1 MSYPVPGGFSGQA
14 GGYSGSYSNSP
25 SYTSSIWG
33 GSAAAQAPILP
44 SRQPPLPPGP
54 HPSSRYGG
62 TQQQQRQPLPPGM
75 EPATKLMPQNILRTA
90 PPQASGPPKRPAFK
104 LRRSIQPRPTLS
116 VLNELAASLGAKPLF
131 EYLDVPMVER
141 ERRAWQGDMP
151 VEEVGEYECKCTI
164 GDLEFIAEGHTKPD
178 AKHYVSELA
187 VQGLI
192 AKKCELNDT
201 EGVGNSEDNCPWAA
215 IASLALHKL
224 YTDWQSQGYTLPKEL
239 ENLPVD
245 SGNSSGGGGG
255 GPSILE
261 ADKNALQRVNEM
273 AGKMKITLDFELTGE
288 VGPPNDK
295 VFTMSVSVAGLTFS
309 GTAKNKKAAKHA
321 AASAALANR
330 ERWYKPPVVRE
341 IEEEVDEGEGE
352 EVGGDEVEEEE
363 DSTQPPSKK
372 ANVEADADGKGSLPG
387 SHPGNVKKY

>member
-1 MSYPVPGGFSGQA
+1 
-14 GGYSGSYSNSP
+14 
-25 SYTSSIWG
+25 
-33 GSAAAQAPILP
+33 
-44 SRQPPLPPGP
+44 
-54 HPSSRYGG
+54 
-62 TQQQQRQPLPPGM
+62 
-75 EPATKLMPQNILRTA
+75 MPQNILRTA
-90 PPQASGPPKRPAFK
+90 PPQPSGPPKRPAFK
-104 LRRSIQPRPTLS
+104 LRRSIQPRPILS
-116 VLNELAASLGAKPLF
+116 VLNELAAGTKPLF

-141 ERRAWQGDMP
+141 ERRAWQGDIP

-164 GDLEFIAEGHTKPD
+164 GDLEFIGEGHTKPD
-178 AKHYVSELA
+178 AKAYVVELA

-201 EGVGNSEDNCPWAA
+201 EGVGNSEDNCPWAS

-245 SGNSSGGGGG
+245 SGASSSG
-255 GPSILE
+255 GPSILD

-295 VFTMSVSVAGLTFS
+295 VFTMSVSVAGLAFS

-321 AASAALANR
+321 AASAALANQ
-330 ERWYKPPVVRE
+330 ERWYKPPVVKE
-341 IEEEVDEGEGE
+341 IEYEEEEYEGDEEERGEGE
-352 EVGGDEVEEEE
+352 EEGE
-363 DSTQPPSKK
+363 QPPSKK
-372 ANVEADADGKGSLPG
+372 ANVDTIEKGTLPG
-387 SHPGNVKKY
+387 SYPGNVNKN

>member
-1 MSYPVPGGFSGQA
+1 MSYPVPGGYSGQA
-14 GGYSGSYSNSP
+14 GGYSGSYSNNP

-33 GSAAAQAPILP
+33 GGAAAQAPILP

-54 HPSSRYGG
+54 HPSNRYGG
-62 TQQQQRQPLPPGM
+62 AQHQPQQSQPLPPGM
-75 EPATKLMPQNILRTA
+75 EPASKLMPQNILRTA
-90 PPQASGPPKRPAFK
+90 PPQPSGPPKRPAFK

-116 VLNELAASLGAKPLF
+116 VLNELAAGTKPHF

-151 VEEVGEYECKCTI
+151 VEEVGVYECKCTI
-164 GDLEFIAEGHTKPD
+164 GDLEFIAEGHSKPD
-178 AKHYVSELA
+178 AKAYVSELA

-239 ENLPVD
+239 ENLPVE
-245 SGNSSGGGGG
+245 SSASSGGGGG
-255 GPSILE
+255 GPSILD

-341 IEEEVDEGEGE
+341 IEEEIE
-352 EVGGDEVEEEE
+352 EEVEEEE
-363 DSTQPPSKK
+363 GGDAEEEAEESTQPPSKK
-372 ANVEADADGKGSLPG
+372 ANVEPDADGKGALPG
-387 SHPGNVKKY
+387 SHPGNDA